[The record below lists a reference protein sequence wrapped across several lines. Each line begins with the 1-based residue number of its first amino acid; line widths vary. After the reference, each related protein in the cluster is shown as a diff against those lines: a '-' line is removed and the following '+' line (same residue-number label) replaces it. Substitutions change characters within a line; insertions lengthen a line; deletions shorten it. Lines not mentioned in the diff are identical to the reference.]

1 MIEIYKRNSHTMEA
15 TYLEDDGTTIDLT
28 GFTVKFII
36 KRENDNAENDAF
48 ALTNRSFLIGEEG
61 ANGSF
66 TLTLTPDDTN
76 IPPAKYNF
84 EVQLSKDIEL
94 ITLYQDKLLIKPSY
108 INE

>member
-15 TYLEDDGTTIDLT
+15 TYLEEDGTTIDLS

-36 KRENDNAENDAF
+36 KRENDKAENDSF
-48 ALTNRSFLIGEEG
+48 ALTNRSFVIGDEG

-66 TLTLTPDDTN
+66 VLTLTSEDTN
-76 IPPAKYNF
+76 IPPARYNF
-84 EVQLSKDIEL
+84 EVQLSNQDEL
-94 ITLYQDKLLIKPSY
+94 ITLYQDKILIKESF